1 MSLAEQP
8 IFNMMPRWDNGWG
21 VQFEHEVEDSSGE
34 RMHLLHVEGVYTWQ
48 RWIRLTY
55 KVPWLLS
62 ESALGNPVLALP
74 LKKYFNNDGRSGSFS
89 LTPEVSLPLSEVTLK
104 LAGLSL
110 GYSQETYRTT
120 VDVSLAAHLQRKG
133 LTFTRAVDEL
143 PLEWQLNFAAGGKY
157 YPFDS
162 VGNLRLSADF
172 RYRPGGDYALRAGPV
187 AYWRINDRWHVQASW
202 KRTLAAQGFDSGN
215 WIRSGLAV
223 VF

>member
-1 MSLAEQP
+1 VSLAEQP
-8 IFNMMPRWDNGWG
+8 IFNMMPRWDKGWG
-21 VQFEHEVEDSSGE
+21 VQFEHEVEDSPTK
-34 RMHLLHVEGVYTWQ
+34 RIHLLHVEGVYTWQ

-62 ESALGNPVLALP
+62 ESALGTPVLALP
-74 LKKYFNNDGRSGSFS
+74 LKKYFNNDGRSGSLS
-89 LTPEVSLPLSEVTLK
+89 LTPEISLPLSQVPLGQSDK
-104 LAGLSL
+104 VAGMNL

-120 VDVSLAAHLQRKG
+120 VDVSLAAHLQRN
-133 LTFTRAVDEL
+133 EL
-143 PLEWQLNFAAGGKY
+143 PLEWQLSFAAGGKY

-162 VGNLRLSADF
+162 VGNFRLSTDF
-172 RYRPGGDYALRAGPV
+172 RYRPGGDYALRVGPL

-202 KRTLAAQGFDSGN
+202 KRTLAAQGLPSGN